1 MTRKTWIILIILA
14 VVLLVPA
21 LFVMASEGPTN
32 PPVER
37 QVDWDSPQ
45 TKELFYRACA
55 DCHSNETKWPWY
67 AKVPP
72 ASWLVIHDVNEGR
85 EKFNI
90 SALDMGEAD
99 DAAEAV
105 IEGEMPLK
113 IYLPLHPEA
122 RLSDAEKQALAEGLQ
137 KTFGGEGGEAG
148 ESDEHEKDDDD

>member
-1 MTRKTWIILIILA
+1 MTRKTWIILAIVAILF
-14 VVLLVPA
+14 LIPA
-21 LFVMASEGPTN
+21 IFAFASGGPTN

-67 AKVPP
+67 SKIPP
-72 ASWLVIHDVNEGR
+72 ASWLVVHDVNEGR

-90 SALDMGEAD
+90 SAQDMGEAD

-105 IEGEMPLK
+105 LEGEMPMK
-113 IYLPLHPEA
+113 IYTVMHPEA
-122 RLSDAEKQALAEGLQ
+122 RLTDAQRQALAQGLQ
-137 KTFGGEGGEAG
+137 KTFGGELGEKEEG
-148 ESDEHEKDDDD
+148 EHEEKDDD

>member
-1 MTRKTWIILIILA
+1 MTRKTWIILAIVAILF
-14 VVLLVPA
+14 LIPA
-21 LFVMASEGPTN
+21 IFAFASGGPTN

-67 AKVPP
+67 SKIPP
-72 ASWLVIHDVNEGR
+72 ASWLVVHDVNEGR

-90 SALDMGEAD
+90 SAQDMGEAD

-105 IEGEMPLK
+105 LEGEMPMK
-113 IYLPLHPEA
+113 IYTVMHPEA
-122 RLSDAEKQALAEGLQ
+122 RLTDAQRQALAQGLQ
-137 KTFGGEGGEAG
+137 KTFGGELGENEG
-148 ESDEHEKDDDD
+148 EHEEKDDD